1 VHTPHI
7 LKLSG
12 VGPADELNKFSIPVV
27 KDIPGVG
34 GGLTDH
40 PVVWARFK
48 TRQKRDFNDLNQFGF
63 ARIKSL
69 VQYTLFKAGPLTS
82 NVRRHPLSTA
92 FN

>member
-12 VGPADELNKFSIPVV
+12 VGPADELNEFSIPVV

-34 GGLTDH
+34 QGLADH
-40 PVVWARFK
+40 PVVWASFK
-48 TRQKRDFNDLNQFGF
+48 TRQKRDYNDLDQFGF
-63 ARIKSL
+63 TLIKSI

-82 NVRRHPLSTA
+82 NVRSHPLSIV

>member
-40 PVVWARFK
+40 PVVRATFK

-82 NVRRHPLSTA
+82 NVRSHPLSTA